1 MAAVVISTEPPTVEN
16 HKNVHIEECTL
27 VSRRHIQQTRCRHIS
42 CRWKIVR
49 QRYPRRAA
57 DVESTN
63 ERLIGNVIQYHTTDR
78 TAPSMHI
85 VALYIRHEAGVEAQR
100 HRNAS

>member
-1 MAAVVISTEPPTVEN
+1 MTTGLM
-16 HKNVHIEECTL
+16 C
-27 VSRRHIQQTRCRHIS
+27 
-42 CRWKIVR
+42 
-49 QRYPRRAA
+49 AA

-85 VALYIRHEAGVEAQR
+85 VALYTGNAIHHEALKSLAALTLKGTETLPDPVHVPSSQVIAG
-100 HRNAS
+100 